1 MARQYGAVSQAPD
14 GGGPAN
20 AGFGWHNPDFA
31 LNKVH
36 WKVGDARKLARR
48 FDFRSSSTERFASPR
63 WPIGP
68 PPPTSVTTSTPAS
81 CGVTMAARFLGGAGN
96 GFISGNALYGDFTA
110 VYKIGKWEIGPVA
123 YFEVQTTADTGPGC
137 TIPGNCGNLRTVD
150 VGGLVGYDFG
160 PVDIQAWVT
169 QSVYRQDAIDGLIFW
184 SRIGFKLWGP
194 EAPKPLVAKN

>member
-1 MARQYGAVSQAPD
+1 M
-14 GGGPAN
+14 
-20 AGFGWHNPDFA
+20 
-31 LNKVH
+31 
-36 WKVGDARKLARR
+36 
-48 FDFRSSSTERFASPR
+48 T
-63 WPIGP
+63 
-68 PPPTSVTTSTPAS
+68 
-81 CGVTMAARFLGGAGN
+81 
-96 GFISGNALYGDFTA
+96 SGNTLYGDFTA

-137 TIPGNCGNLRTVD
+137 AIPGNCGNLRTVD

-169 QSVYRQDAIDGLIFW
+169 QSVFRQDAIDGLTFW